1 MRSSCHSAKLLP
13 VKKDEIQR
21 RVVEALPRLPRHDQ
35 VKRISLFGSHL
46 KATPAEESD
55 IDLLVEFSVPVGY
68 FDLIGM
74 EQGLEKSLGKRVD
87 LVTPESLSK
96 FFRADVLREAEP
108 IYER

>member
-1 MRSSCHSAKLLP
+1 MTQTELQATIEEM
-13 VKKDEIQR
+13 VQR
-21 RVVEALPRLPRHDQ
+21 IAELFSPE
-35 VKRISLFGSHL
+35 RIILFGSH
-46 KATPAEESD
+46 ARGQAQEDSD